1 MALFVAAGWRD
12 TSAQPAKGKGGGAAA
27 VYEKDCAKCHGA
39 KGEGLKSL
47 ETPNFQDPKWQ
58 ATQTDKKLSTV
69 ISNGEGVMPGFKDKL
84 SAAQITS
91 LVKLIRGFA
100 PKAAPAKK

>member
-1 MALFVAAGWRD
+1 MALFIAAGWRD
-12 TSAQPAKGKGGGAAA
+12 TSAQPAKGKGGGVAAI
-27 VYEKDCAKCHGA
+27 YEKDCAKCHGA

-58 ATQTDKKLSTV
+58 AAHTDKKLNAA
-69 ISNGEGVMPGFKDKL
+69 IANGEGVMPAFKGKL
-84 SAAQITS
+84 SAAQITAM
-91 LVKLIRGFA
+91 VKMIRGFA